1 MKDALPEELRRGP
14 FTYKEACE
22 AGFTQYAVTKLLE
35 SGVIERIE
43 HGLYQVTNTDITEE
57 EQFIRAI
64 KKVGEPSAV
73 CLLSALSHYGLTDTI
88 PKKVWLMV
96 DDHKRVKSGYIKLYR
111 ARDPKWE
118 VGIVSPDG
126 YPITSLERTIVDSLT
141 HARLVSARLG
151 IDALKQA
158 IGENKTTASKILS
171 VADELRMKH
180 RVLPYI
186 EALS

>member
-1 MKDALPEELRRGP
+1 MKDTLPKELHSEP

-22 AGFTQYAVTKLLE
+22 AGLTQYAVTKLLE
-35 SGVIERIE
+35 RGVIERIE
-43 HGLYQVTNTDITEE
+43 HGLYQAIDTDLSEE
-57 EQFIRAI
+57 EQYLRAI
-64 KKVGEPSAV
+64 KKTGERSAV
-73 CLLSALSHYGLTDTI
+73 CLLSALNHYGLTDTI

-111 ARDPKWE
+111 ARGPKWD
-118 VGIVSPDG
+118 VGIDSPNG

-141 HARLVSARLG
+141 HTRLVSTRLG
-151 IDALKQA
+151 IDGLKLA
-158 IGENKTTASKILS
+158 IGKKRTTASKLLS
-171 VADELRMKH
+171 VAEELGVKH

>member
-1 MKDALPEELRRGP
+1 M
-14 FTYKEACE
+14 
-22 AGFTQYAVTKLLE
+22 LLE
-35 SGVIERIE
+35 NGEIERVE
-43 HGLYQVTNTDITEE
+43 RGLYQATDTDITEE
-57 EQFIRAI
+57 EQYIRAI

-73 CLLSALSHYGLTDTI
+73 CLLSALSHYSLTDTI

-111 ARDPKWE
+111 ARDPKWN
-118 VGIVSPDG
+118 VAIVSPDG
-126 YPITSLERTIVDSLT
+126 YPITSLERTIIDSLT
-141 HARLVSARLG
+141 HTRLVSARLG

-158 IGENKTTASKILS
+158 IGEKRTKASKVLS
-171 VADELRMKH
+171 IAEELGVKH

>member
-1 MKDALPEELRRGP
+1 MTDALPEKLHSEP
-14 FTYKEACE
+14 FTYKEASE
-22 AGFTQYAVTKLLE
+22 VGLTQYAVMKLLE

-43 HGLYQVTNTDITEE
+43 HGLYQATNTDITEE
-57 EQFIRAI
+57 EQYIRAI

-111 ARDPKWE
+111 ARDPKWN
-118 VGIVSPDG
+118 VGIISPDG

-141 HARLVSARLG
+141 HTRLVSARAG

-158 IGENKTTASKILS
+158 IREKKSTANKILS
-171 VADELRMKH
+171 VADILGVKH
-180 RVLPYI
+180 RVLPYV